1 MIRKKSFFL
10 WLLLFV
16 FLTTYNFDFKKE
28 IKKFPLTIKKIKIE
42 GLKNSNEDKILNS
55 LEIFKGRN
63 IIFFSTNDLNQVI
76 IESEFIKEFKIQK
89 IYPDTIKVT
98 AIEFKPLAI
107 FVQKNKKYIITDG
120 GKKIENYDAEMTNL
134 LPFVYGKNADINF
147 YDFYSVLNNTGFKID
162 KIKQFNYFDINRW
175 DILLKDGKILKLP
188 NNNYQNSL
196 EKFLSIYKKEGFST
210 FKVFDFR
217 ISGELI
223 LK

>member
-28 IKKFPLTIKKIKIE
+28 IKKFPLTIKEIKIE
-42 GLKNSNEDKILNS
+42 GLKNSNEDKILKS

-63 IIFFSTNDLNQVI
+63 IIFFSTNDLKQII

-147 YDFYSVLNNTGFKID
+147 YDFYLVLNNTGFKID
-162 KIKQFNYFDINRW
+162 KIKQFNYFHINRW
-175 DILLKDGKILKLP
+175 DIILKNDKTLKLP
-188 NNNYQNSL
+188 SKNY
-196 EKFLSIYKKEGFST
+196 EKAIMKFLEIYEQKNFIN

-217 ISGELI
+217 VNEQLI

>member
-42 GLKNSNEDKILNS
+42 GLKNSNEDKILKS

-63 IIFFSTNDLNQVI
+63 IIFFSTNDLKQII

-162 KIKQFNYFDINRW
+162 KIKQFNYFHINRW
-175 DILLKDGKILKLP
+175 DIILKNDKTLKLP
-188 NNNYQNSL
+188 SKNY
-196 EKFLSIYKKEGFST
+196 EKAIMKFLEIYQQKNFIN

-217 ISGELI
+217 VNEQLI

>member
-147 YDFYSVLNNTGFKID
+147 YDFYLVLNNTGFKID
-162 KIKQFNYFDINRW
+162 KIKQFNYFHINRW
-175 DILLKDGKILKLP
+175 DIILKNDKTLKLP
-188 NNNYQNSL
+188 SKNY
-196 EKFLSIYKKEGFST
+196 EKAIMKFLEIYQQKNFIN

-217 ISGELI
+217 VNEQLI

>member
-107 FVQKNKKYIITDG
+107 FVEKNKKYIITDG

-162 KIKQFNYFDINRW
+162 KIKQFNYFHINRW
-175 DILLKDGKILKLP
+175 DIILKNDKTLKLP
-188 NNNYQNSL
+188 SKNY
-196 EKFLSIYKKEGFST
+196 EKAIMKFLEIYEQKNFIN

-217 ISGELI
+217 VNEQLI

>member
-16 FLTTYNFDFKKE
+16 FLTTYNFDFNKG

-42 GLKNSNEDKILNS
+42 GLNNSNEDKILNS

-63 IIFFSTNDLNQVI
+63 IIFFSKNDLKQVI

-107 FVQKNKKYIITDG
+107 FVEKNKKYIITDG
-120 GKKIENYDAEMTNL
+120 GKKIENYDAEITNL

-162 KIKQFNYFDINRW
+162 KIKQFNYFHINRW
-175 DILLKDGKILKLP
+175 DIILKNDKTLKLP
-188 NNNYQNSL
+188 SKNY
-196 EKFLSIYKKEGFST
+196 EKAIMKFLEIYEQKNFIN

-217 ISGELI
+217 VNEQLI
-223 LK
+223 LQ

>member
-162 KIKQFNYFDINRW
+162 KIKQFNYFHINRW
-175 DILLKDGKILKLP
+175 DIILKNDKTLKLP
-188 NNNYQNSL
+188 SKNY
-196 EKFLSIYKKEGFST
+196 EKAIMKFLEIYEQKNFIN

-217 ISGELI
+217 VNEQLI
-223 LK
+223 LQ

>member
-162 KIKQFNYFDINRW
+162 KIKQFNYFHINRW
-175 DILLKDGKILKLP
+175 DIILKNDKTLKLP
-188 NNNYQNSL
+188 SKNY
-196 EKFLSIYKKEGFST
+196 EKAIMKFLEIYEQKNFIN
-210 FKVFDFR
+210 FKLFDFR
-217 ISGELI
+217 VNEQLI

>member
-162 KIKQFNYFDINRW
+162 KIKQFNYFHINRW
-175 DILLKDGKILKLP
+175 DIILKNDKTLKLP
-188 NNNYQNSL
+188 SKNY
-196 EKFLSIYKKEGFST
+196 EKAIMKFLEIYQQKNFIN

-217 ISGELI
+217 VNEQLI

>member
-16 FLTTYNFDFKKE
+16 FLTTYNFDFNKG

-42 GLKNSNEDKILNS
+42 GLNNSNEDKILNS

-63 IIFFSTNDLNQVI
+63 IIFFSTNDLKQII

-162 KIKQFNYFDINRW
+162 KIKQFNYFHINRW
-175 DILLKDGKILKLP
+175 DIILKNDKTLKLP
-188 NNNYQNSL
+188 SKNY
-196 EKFLSIYKKEGFST
+196 EKAIMKFLEIYEQKNFIN
-210 FKVFDFR
+210 FKLFDFR
-217 ISGELI
+217 VNEQLI

>member
-162 KIKQFNYFDINRW
+162 KIKQFN
-175 DILLKDGKILKLP
+175 
-188 NNNYQNSL
+188 
-196 EKFLSIYKKEGFST
+196 
-210 FKVFDFR
+210 
-217 ISGELI
+217 
-223 LK
+223 

>member
-63 IIFFSTNDLNQVI
+63 IIFFSTNDLKQVI

-107 FVQKNKKYIITDG
+107 FVEKNKKYIITDG

-162 KIKQFNYFDINRW
+162 KIKQFNYFHINRW
-175 DILLKDGKILKLP
+175 DIILKNDKTLKLP
-188 NNNYQNSL
+188 SKNY
-196 EKFLSIYKKEGFST
+196 EKAIMKFLEIYEQKNFIN

-217 ISGELI
+217 VNEQLI
-223 LK
+223 LQ